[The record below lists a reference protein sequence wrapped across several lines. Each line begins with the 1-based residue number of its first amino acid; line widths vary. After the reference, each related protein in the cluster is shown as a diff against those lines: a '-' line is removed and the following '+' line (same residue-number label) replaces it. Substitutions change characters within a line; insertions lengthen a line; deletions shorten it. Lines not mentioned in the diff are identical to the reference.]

1 MSRIRDRIAKAALIL
16 GVAGSLAPPVVAALL
31 SAASGRNVILV
42 ATPNSPDIVEA
53 NRALWTPGEP
63 VAPLYGTPVGEPMR
77 ILFADPARIIVP
89 KEDPTLTLYTVDKS
103 KGENPLQEQTMW
115 FAVRMAMYASGALLA
130 AALLYYLWRRRRG
143 PRSAVT
149 E

>member
-1 MSRIRDRIAKAALIL
+1 MSRFRDWIAKAALIL
-16 GVAGSLAPPVVAALL
+16 GVTGALAPPIAAALL
-31 SAASGRNVILV
+31 SAAAGRNVLLV
-42 ATPNSPDIVEA
+42 ATPNSPDVVEA

-89 KEDPTLTLYTVDKS
+89 KEDPSLTLYTVDKA

-115 FAVRMAMYASGALLA
+115 FAVRVAMYASGGLLALALLH
-130 AALLYYLWRRRRG
+130 YLWRKVTG
-143 PRSAVT
+143 PRAAVT

>member
-1 MSRIRDRIAKAALIL
+1 MSRFRDRIAKAALVL
-16 GVAGSLAPPVVAALL
+16 GVFGSLAPPVAAALL

-42 ATPNSPDIVEA
+42 ATPNNPDIVEA

-89 KEDPTLTLYTVDKS
+89 GEDPSLTLYTVDKA
-103 KGENPLQEQTMW
+103 KGENPLQERTMW

-130 AALLYYLWRRRRG
+130 AALLHSLWGRLRG
-143 PRSAVT
+143 PRAAVT

>member
-1 MSRIRDRIAKAALIL
+1 MSRFRDWIAKAALYL
-16 GVAGSLAPPVVAALL
+16 GVFGALASPVVAALL
-31 SAASGRNVILV
+31 SAAAGRNVLLV

-53 NRALWTPGEP
+53 NRALWNPGEP
-63 VAPLYGTPVGEPMR
+63 VATLYGTPVGEPMR

-89 KEDPTLTLYTVDKS
+89 KEDPTLTLYTVDKT

-115 FAVRMAMYASGALLA
+115 FATRMTMYVSGGLIGLWLLHV
-130 AALLYYLWRRRRG
+130 LWRKVTG
-143 PRSAVT
+143 PRAAVT

>member
-1 MSRIRDRIAKAALIL
+1 MSRFGDRIAKAALIV
-16 GVAGSLAPPVVAALL
+16 GVIGSLAPPVAAALL
-31 SAASGRNVILV
+31 SAASGRTVILV

-89 KEDPTLTLYTVDKS
+89 KEDPSLTLYTVDKS
-103 KGENPLQEQTMW
+103 NGENPLQVQTVW
-115 FAVRMAMYASGALLA
+115 FVVRMTMYASGALLA
-130 AALLYYLWRRRRG
+130 AALLHYLWRRLRG
-143 PRSAVT
+143 PRAAVT

>member
-1 MSRIRDRIAKAALIL
+1 MSPIRERLAKAALYL
-16 GVAGSLAPPVVAALL
+16 GLFGALAPPVAAALL
-31 SAASGRNVILV
+31 SAASGRMVILV

-53 NRALWTPGEP
+53 NRALWNPGES
-63 VAPLYGTPVGEPMR
+63 VASLYGTPVGEPMR

-89 KEDPTLTLYTVDKS
+89 KEDPTLTLYTVDKT

-115 FAVRMAMYASGALLA
+115 YATRLTMYVSGALIGLW
-130 AALLYYLWRRRRG
+130 LLHVLWRKITG
-143 PRSAVT
+143 PRAAVT